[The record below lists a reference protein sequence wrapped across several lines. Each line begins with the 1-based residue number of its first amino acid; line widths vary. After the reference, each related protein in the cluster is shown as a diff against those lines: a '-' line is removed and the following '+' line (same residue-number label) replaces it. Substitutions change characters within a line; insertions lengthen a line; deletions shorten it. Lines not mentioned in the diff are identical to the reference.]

1 MRPIYLE
8 MHAFGPYA
16 GKQAV
21 DFTQLGTRNVF
32 LIYGPTGAGK
42 TTVLDAI
49 CYALYGD
56 TSGSR
61 RSGAH
66 MRSEYASPQEPTS
79 VCFVFAIGSACYRV
93 ERQPE
98 QEIAKKRGHGL
109 KHAAAAAVLYA
120 CKPNGETTQVLA
132 AKNVT
137 AAVEN
142 LLGFKSEQFRQVVLL
157 PQGDFRKLLLAS
169 SSERQQIMQTLFHTQ
184 RYAMLQELA
193 KKQYD
198 AIAKSYSLLA
208 DRTQQTLQ
216 QLEVAS
222 AADLQTK
229 LADMQ
234 HIKEEQ
240 EQALQQA
247 RADRDAYQK
256 TVQAAQM
263 LYGHWQTVKAK
274 RQEAARLAEQK
285 DIYDAKRVHVEQL
298 RRVQVL
304 AEPMQQ
310 LDEILAQGKA
320 KGSEADDMAAL
331 VQQAAARYARVQKQD
346 KELQEKQTLMQAEKE
361 ECLHLQGLTDKVKAY
376 AALCAEEHNVARLV
390 QQAEADW
397 QRVRNEAD
405 AVRKQLE
412 EGRRVLRRQAE
423 WIAEW
428 EKAKGKV
435 KEVYDRWQQ
444 EVRIEEVNK
453 TLAVQQQRWKDAKA
467 QEKAA
472 AEAANNS
479 RLNYEAVQSLF
490 LQGQA
495 AVLAA
500 DLQDGMPCPVCGAT
514 HHPQPA
520 AAMEQ
525 MPRKE
530 DVERR
535 KQAADASEQIRQHAA
550 LAARQRE
557 TEYKAGQS
565 QYQSLRQQYP
575 FEGDSAAWQRQY
587 AVWDERQQALAKQV
601 EEAAALQQKTAA
613 WEERQVQL
621 QADEETMRHSVETVR
636 LQAARI
642 AEGKEKAETDIPKI
656 YRNEKKLLERIA
668 VLANHVQSYEKAVGE
683 SSKAILEATKELTK
697 YQEQHA
703 SLQKQVQALRDQYV
717 QAAAVLRQRVA
728 AAGLESVAVC
738 RQLQHEV
745 VLMQEEEEDVASY
758 DKKVQQ
764 VQGQIAQE
772 ETAISGQPEPVMAH
786 YTAVLQEKND
796 TCRRL
801 AEEGARHCTQ
811 MEQLTAIQ
819 KQLADWQQ
827 KQDMLTKQYKTV
839 GAVYELIAGKQT
851 GVNFERYV
859 LGALLDEVLAAANVR
874 LGGMSRHRY
883 ELQRSKTWDDKR
895 VKQIGLDIEVFD
907 NFTGYA
913 RPANTLSGGETFLA
927 SLSLALGLADVVQTY
942 SGGIHLDTIFID
954 EGFGTLD
961 GETLDFALK
970 ALLNL
975 RVGGRLVGIISHV
988 PELKERIDARLAVH
1002 KTDRGSMA
1010 SFELL

>member
-16 GKQAV
+16 GKQVV
-21 DFTQLGTRNVF
+21 DFTQLGTRSVF

-49 CYALYGD
+49 CYSLYGD

-98 QEIAKKRGHGL
+98 QEIAKKRGQGL
-109 KHAAAAAVLYA
+109 KHAAATAVLYA
-120 CKPNGETTQVLA
+120 CGQDGVTTQVLA
-132 AKNVT
+132 TKNVT

-169 SSERQQIMQTLFHTQ
+169 SKERQQIMQTLFHTQ

-193 KKQYD
+193 KKRYD
-198 AIAKSYSLLA
+198 AIAQSYSVLA

-216 QLEVAS
+216 QLDVAS
-222 AADLQTK
+222 AAELQTK
-229 LADMQ
+229 LTAMQ
-234 HIKEEQ
+234 RIQKEQ
-240 EQALQQA
+240 EKTLQQA
-247 RADRDAYQK
+247 RTDRDSYQK

-263 LYGHWQTVKAK
+263 LYSHWQTVKAK
-274 RQEAARLAEQK
+274 RQEAAQLAKQK
-285 DIYDAKRVHVEQL
+285 DVYDAKRVHVEQL

-304 AEPMQQ
+304 AEPSRQ
-310 LDEILAQGKA
+310 LDEILAQGQA
-320 KGSEADDMAAL
+320 KRNEAENMAAL
-331 VQQAAARYARVQKQD
+331 VQQAAARYASVQEQD
-346 KELQEKQTLMQAEKE
+346 KKLQAQQSQRQAEKE
-361 ECLHLQGLTDKVKAY
+361 ECLHLQGLTEKVKAY
-376 AALCAEEHNVARLV
+376 AALCTEEKNVFQTA
-390 QQAEADW
+390 QTAEADW
-397 QRVRNEAD
+397 QRVRQEAD
-405 AVRKQLE
+405 TVRKQLE
-412 EGRRVLRRQAE
+412 QGRCVLRQQAA
-423 WIAEW
+423 WIAAW
-428 EKAKGKV
+428 EQAKGKV

-444 EVRIEEVNK
+444 EVRIETVQQS
-453 TLAVQQQRWKDAKA
+453 LAAQQQRWEEAKK
-467 QEKAA
+467 QEKTATG
-472 AEAANNS
+472 EAANS
-479 RLNYEAVQSLF
+479 RLNYEAVQALF

-500 DLQDGMPCPVCGAT
+500 ELHDGVPCPVCGAT

-520 AAMEQ
+520 VPLEQ

-530 DVERR
+530 DVEQR
-535 KQAADASEQIRQHAA
+535 KQEADASEQKRQQAA

-557 TEYKAGQS
+557 TEYQAGQS
-565 QYQSLRQQYP
+565 QYESLRQQYP

-587 AVWDERQQALAKQV
+587 DAWNEKQQILAGQV
-601 EEAAALQQKTAA
+601 EEAAALQKKTTA
-613 WEERQVQL
+613 WETQQAQL
-621 QADEETMRHSVETVR
+621 QADEETMRRRLETVK
-636 LQAARI
+636 LQAART
-642 AEGKEKAETDIPKI
+642 AEGKAKAEGDIPEP
-656 YRNEKKLLERIA
+656 YRNEKALAARIA
-668 VLANHVQSYEKAVGE
+668 VLTNSVQAYEKAVKE
-683 SSKAILEATKELTK
+683 SSQAVIEATKELTK
-697 YQEQHA
+697 CQEQQA
-703 SLQKQVQALRDQYV
+703 SLQKQIQALRDQYM
-717 QAAAVLRQRVA
+717 QAAAVLKQRVIE
-728 AAGLESVAVC
+728 AGFASIDAC
-738 RQLQHEV
+738 RQLQREV
-745 VLMQEEEEDVASY
+745 PMMQEEENDVAAY

-772 ETAISGQPEPVMAH
+772 EAAIDGKPEPVMEH

-796 TCRRL
+796 VCRRL
-801 AEEGARHCTQ
+801 AEEGARHGTQ
-811 MEQLTAIQ
+811 IEQLAAVQT
-819 KQLADWQQ
+819 QLADWQQ
-827 KQDMLTKQYKTV
+827 EQDTLTEQYKTV

-883 ELQRSKTWDDKR
+883 ELQRSTTWDDKR

-927 SLSLALGLADVVQTY
+927 SLALALGLADVVQTY

-975 RVGGRLVGIISHV
+975 RAGGRLVGIISHV

-1002 KTDRGSMA
+1002 KTDRGSTA

>member
-16 GKQAV
+16 GKQV
-21 DFTQLGTRNVF
+21 IDFTQLGTRSLF

-66 MRSEYASPQEPTS
+66 MRSEYASPQEPTE
-79 VCFVFAIGSACYRV
+79 VCFVFAIGNACYRV

-109 KHAAAAAVLYA
+109 KHAAATAILYA
-120 CKPNGETTQVLA
+120 CEQDGTTTQVLA
-132 AKNVT
+132 TKNVT
-137 AAVEN
+137 TAVEN

-193 KKQYD
+193 KRQYD

-229 LADMQ
+229 LDGMQ
-234 HIKEEQ
+234 HVKEDQ
-240 EQALQQA
+240 ERALQQE
-247 RADRDAYQK
+247 RSDRDAYQK
-256 TVQAAQM
+256 TVQAAQT
-263 LYGHWQTVKAK
+263 LYEHWQIVKTK
-274 RQEAARLAEQK
+274 RQEASQLAKQK
-285 DIYDAKRVHVEQL
+285 DVYEAKRVHLEQL
-298 RRVQVL
+298 RRAQVL
-304 AEPMQQ
+304 AEPSRQ

-320 KGSEADDMAAL
+320 KSSEAEQAAAL
-331 VQQAAARYARVQKQD
+331 VQQAAARYASVQERD
-346 KELQEKQTLMQAEKE
+346 KKLQTQQSHRQAEKE
-361 ECLHLQGLTDKVKAY
+361 ECLQLQGLTEKVKAY
-376 AALCAEEHNVARLV
+376 AALCTEEQRISRIA
-390 QQAEADW
+390 QQAETDW
-397 QRVRNEAD
+397 QHVRKEAE
-405 AVRKQLE
+405 ALQKQLE
-412 EGRRVLRRQAE
+412 EGRSVLRQQAE
-423 WIAEW
+423 WIASW
-428 EKAKGKV
+428 EKAKRKV

-444 EVRIEEVNK
+444 ELRIETVQQA
-453 TLAVQQQRWKDAKA
+453 LAAQQQRWKKAKA

-472 AEAANNS
+472 TEAATNS

-490 LQGQA
+490 MQEQA

-500 DLQDGMPCPVCGAT
+500 DLQNGMPCPVCGAT

-520 AAMEQ
+520 VPLAQ

-530 DVERR
+530 DVEQR
-535 KQAADASEQIRQHAA
+535 KREADVGEQKRQHAA

-565 QYQSLRQQYP
+565 QYESLRQQYP
-575 FEGDSAAWQRQY
+575 FEGDSAVWQRQY
-587 AVWDERQQALAKQV
+587 DAWNEKQQVLAQKV
-601 EEAAALQQKTAA
+601 EEAAVLQKKITV
-613 WEERQVQL
+613 WEKRQVQL
-621 QADEETMRHSVETVR
+621 QAEDETMRRKLETVK
-636 LQAARI
+636 LQAART
-642 AEGKEKAETDIPKI
+642 AEGKEKAGADIPKN
-656 YRNEKKLLERIA
+656 YRNETALTRRIDA
-668 VLANHVQSYEKAVGE
+668 LKNSVQAYEKAVKE
-683 SSKAILEATKELTK
+683 SSQAVIEATKELTK

-703 SLQKQVQALRDQYV
+703 SLQKQVQALREQYTK
-717 QAAAVLRQRVA
+717 AASVLKQRVVE
-728 AAGLESVAVC
+728 AGFESIDAC
-738 RQLQHEV
+738 RQLQREV
-745 VLMQEEEEDVASY
+745 PMMQKEENDVAAY

-764 VQGQIAQE
+764 VQGQITQE
-772 ETAISGQPEPVMAH
+772 EAAIGGQPEPIMAH
-786 YTAVLQEKND
+786 YTAILQEKND
-796 TCRRL
+796 ICRRL
-801 AEEGARHCTQ
+801 AEEGARHSAQ
-811 MEQLTAIQ
+811 MEQLTVMQ

-827 KQDMLTKQYKTV
+827 EQDALTEQYKTV

-851 GVNFERYV
+851 GINFERYV

-883 ELQRSKTWDDKR
+883 ELQRCKTWDDKR

-975 RVGGRLVGIISHV
+975 RAGGRLVGIISHV

-1002 KTDRGSMA
+1002 KTDRGSTA

>member
-16 GKQAV
+16 GKQVV
-21 DFTQLGTRNVF
+21 DFTQLGTRNLF

-49 CYALYGD
+49 CYSLYGD

-79 VCFVFAIGSACYRV
+79 VCFIFAIGSTCYRV

-98 QEIAKKRGHGL
+98 QEIAKKRGQGL
-109 KHAAAAAVLYA
+109 KHAAATAILYV
-120 CKPNGETTQVLA
+120 CRQDGVTTQVLA
-132 AKNVT
+132 TKNVT

-169 SSERQQIMQTLFHTQ
+169 SKERQQIMQTLFHTQ

-193 KKQYD
+193 KKRYD
-198 AIAKSYSLLA
+198 AIAQSYSLLA

-216 QLEVAS
+216 QLDVAS

-229 LADMQ
+229 LADMKRV
-234 HIKEEQ
+234 KEKQ

-256 TVQAAQM
+256 TVQAVQM

-274 RQEAARLAEQK
+274 RQEAAQLAKQK
-285 DIYDAKRVHVEQL
+285 NVYDAKRVHLEQL

-304 AEPMQQ
+304 AEPSRQ
-310 LDEILAQGKA
+310 LDEILAQGQA
-320 KGSEADDMAAL
+320 KRSEAENLAAL
-331 VQQAAARYARVQKQD
+331 VQQAAANYASVQEED
-346 KELQEKQTLMQAEKE
+346 KKLQVQQFHKQAEKE
-361 ECLHLQGLTDKVKAY
+361 ECLHLQGLTEKVKAY
-376 AALCAEEHNVARLV
+376 AALCTEEQNVSRTV
-390 QQAEADW
+390 QKAEADW
-397 QRVRNEAD
+397 QRVRDEAD
-405 AVRKQLE
+405 AVRQQLE
-412 EGRRVLRRQAE
+412 QGRHVLRQQAA

-435 KEVYDRWQQ
+435 KEVHDRWQQ
-444 EVRIEEVNK
+444 EVRIETVCQ
-453 TLAVQQQRWKDAKA
+453 TLMAQQQRWHEAKA
-467 QEKAA
+467 QEQTATEVAK
-472 AEAANNS
+472 NS
-479 RLNYEAVQSLF
+479 RLNYEAVQALF

-500 DLQDGMPCPVCGAT
+500 ELQEGRPCPVCGAT

-520 AAMEQ
+520 VPLEQ

-535 KQAADASEQIRQHAA
+535 KQEADACEQKRQHAA

-557 TEYKAGQS
+557 TEYKAGKS
-565 QYQSLRQQYP
+565 QYESLRQQYP
-575 FEGDSAAWQRQY
+575 FEGTSDVWQQQY
-587 AVWDERQQALAKQV
+587 AVWNEKQQTLAQQV
-601 EEAAALQQKTAA
+601 EEAAVLQKKTAA

-621 QADEETMRHSVETVR
+621 QTAEETMRHRRETIK

-642 AEGKEKAETDIPKI
+642 AEGKEKAEADIPET
-656 YRNEKKLLERIA
+656 YRNEDALKARID
-668 VLANHVQSYEKAVGE
+668 VLTNSVQAYEKAVE
-683 SSKAILEATKELTK
+683 KSSQAVIETTKELTK
-697 YQEQHA
+697 YQEQQA
-703 SLQKQVQALRDQYV
+703 SLQKQVQALREQYV
-717 QAAAVLRQRVA
+717 QAAAVLKQRVVD
-728 AAGLESVAVC
+728 AGFADIDAC
-738 RQLQHEV
+738 RQLQRE
-745 VLMQEEEEDVASY
+745 LPMMQAEENDVAAY

-772 ETAISGQPEPVMAH
+772 EEAIGSQPEPVMAH
-786 YTAVLQEKND
+786 YTAILQEKND
-796 TCRRL
+796 ACRRL
-801 AEEGARHCTQ
+801 AEEGARHRTQ

-819 KQLADWQQ
+819 KQLTDWQQ
-827 KQDMLTKQYKTV
+827 EQDALTEQYKTV

-859 LGALLDEVLAAANVR
+859 LGALLDEVLTAANAR
-874 LGGMSRHRY
+874 LGSMSRHRY

-927 SLSLALGLADVVQTY
+927 SLALALGLADVVQTY

-975 RVGGRLVGIISHV
+975 RAGGRLVGIISHV

-1002 KTDRGSMA
+1002 KTDRGSTA